1 MSMIRSSI
9 SSLALAVLP
18 GLAVLSACKPTT
30 PDTAASAPTPA
41 KPDAVALLDGEPLTR
56 SLLDEIARQ
65 YAGSA
70 NPYDAPTAAASAA
83 SAASAPSLGRQ
94 RLLDELVD
102 IELLARKAREH
113 GVDKQPAFIAE
124 SELQAKTILAQAMV
138 REQIAGFQVTD
149 AELAQAYDERV
160 PPYQFKLAHI
170 LVAEQATAQAVLEQL
185 KQGRP
190 FAELAKRY
198 SIDADNRLRGGSLGV
213 MLMDQMPTEMG
224 AAVRY
229 LKPGEHAAQ
238 PVQTPQG
245 WHVMRLE
252 GLEPLA
258 QRPTLDTARVWLH
271 PQIVHAKV
279 EAQQKQWRR
288 EAKVQLAESP

>member
-1 MSMIRSSI
+1 MIRLRFAA
-9 SSLALAVLP
+9 LALAMLP
-18 GLAVLSACKPTT
+18 CLWLGACKPAT
-30 PDTAASAPTPA
+30 PPADAPAPKT
-41 KPDAVALLDGEPLTR
+41 DAVALLDGEPLSR
-56 SLLDEIARQ
+56 ALLDEIARQ

-70 NPYDAPTAAASAA
+70 NPFDAPVAASAA
-83 SAASAPSLGRQ
+83 SAASAPAAGRQ

-102 IELLARKAREH
+102 IELLARKAREL
-113 GVDKQPAFIAE
+113 GLDKQPVFIAE
-124 SELQAKTILAQAMV
+124 NELQTKTLLAQAMV
-138 REQIAGFQVTD
+138 REQIAGLTVTD

-160 PPYQFKLAHI
+160 PPHQFKLAHI

-213 MLMDQMPTEMG
+213 MLMDQLPTEMG
-224 AAVRY
+224 AAVRH

-258 QRPTLDTARVWLH
+258 QRPTLETARVWLH

-288 EAKVQLAESP
+288 EAKVQLAETP